1 MTEQLFSTLE
11 AARLVGVTE
20 FRLAYAHRAG
30 HLAEPTYRI
39 TNKRIY
45 TASDLERVARYFK
58 GRKPRQRQAEADDDQ

>member
-1 MTEQLFSTLE
+1 MTEKLFSTFE
-11 AARLVGVTE
+11 AAQMVGVSE

-45 TASDLERVARYFK
+45 TEADLERVARYFD
-58 GRKPRQRQAEADDDQ
+58 GRKPRQPHEEGDDEQ

>member
-11 AARLVGVTE
+11 AARSVGVSE

-45 TASDLERVARYFK
+45 TEADLERVARYFR
-58 GRKPRQRQAEADDDQ
+58 GRKPRQRQTEARDDE